1 MIKTKSIFKTLP
13 RFPSIFRRNLNHEIF
28 VNNAVDLS
36 STKVFGFDYD
46 YTLAEYRPAT
56 MNFIFNKAKEFL
68 VEKYGFPS
76 EIRDLPYDTDFIIRG
91 LFYDPKRSVMMKLDS
106 YSVIDANA
114 VFKGLERIP
123 ESELAELYST
133 RRMGVHRLDQN
144 YRGVGK
150 NGFYQVLDEFSI
162 PEAYLFSAVTQYFI
176 DKGLRYEPFLMYR
189 MIRNAVGDVHIS
201 QSLYKEV
208 ASNRTKYLGEQDSM
222 RSLISHLSNH
232 KKLFII
238 SNSPFWFINMGMQH
252 IVAPDWRDAFEIVIC
267 EAGKPDFF
275 LEKNRPFLEMT
286 KISNSTSSAELTD
299 KTRNFLNLNTAK
311 ENHKMRYEKKEN
323 WKKVQKFEKGKIY
336 FEGCLEEFGRL
347 TDWDQ
352 KSVLY
357 FGDQI
362 NADLAEPSLRFGW
375 RTAAVIP
382 ELRNEIEIFNSSD
395 FKHQVQLLHAIEKE
409 YDILANA
416 ENNYQQRCSQLL
428 RERTEIKKILKKSF
442 PSPFGSTF
450 RTDLTKSHYARQL
463 ERYAELYTSSVKN
476 FDGLCLERK
485 YFPPRTTLVYDA
497 HHMDDDI
504 HA

>member
-1 MIKTKSIFKTLP
+1 MTKHRMLNLFKPGHLL
-13 RFPSIFRRNLNHEIF
+13 RRLHGNHGIF

-56 MNFIFNKAKEFL
+56 MNFIFGKAKYFL
-68 VEKYGFPS
+68 VEKYGFPN
-76 EIRDLPYDTDFIIRG
+76 EILNIPYDTDFIIRG
-91 LFYDPKRSVMMKLDS
+91 LFYDPKRCVMMKLDS
-106 YSVIDANA
+106 YSVIDVNA

-123 ESELAELYST
+123 ESEINELYST
-133 RRMGVHRLDQN
+133 RRMGVHRLDKN
-144 YRGVGK
+144 FRGFGK

-162 PEAYLFSAVTQYFI
+162 PEAYLFLAVTQYFI
-176 DKGLRYEPFLMYR
+176 DAGLRYEPTLMYR
-189 MIRNAVGDVHIS
+189 MIRSAVGDVHIS

-208 ASNRTKYLGEQDSM
+208 AENKTKYLGEQDSM

-252 IVAPDWRDAFEIVIC
+252 IVAPDWRDAFEIIIC

-286 KISNSTSSAELTD
+286 KISKSS
-299 KTRNFLNLNTAK
+299 KTPT
-311 ENHKMRYEKKEN
+311 EDHKMRYEKKEN
-323 WKKVQKFEKGKIY
+323 WRKVQKLEKGKIY
-336 FEGCLEEFGRL
+336 FEGCLQEFGRL

-382 ELRNEIEIFNSSD
+382 ELKQEIEVFDAED
-395 FKHQVQLLHAIEKE
+395 FKDKVRRLRTIETE
-409 YDILANA
+409 YNIIANA
-416 ENNYQQRCSQLL
+416 ENKNRERCRQLL
-428 RERTEIKKILKKSF
+428 AERTEIKRWLKKAF

-476 FDGLCLERK
+476 FEGICLERK
-485 YFPPRTTLVYDA
+485 YFPPRTTLGYDA
-497 HHMDDDI
+497 DYMGDQSY
-504 HA
+504 